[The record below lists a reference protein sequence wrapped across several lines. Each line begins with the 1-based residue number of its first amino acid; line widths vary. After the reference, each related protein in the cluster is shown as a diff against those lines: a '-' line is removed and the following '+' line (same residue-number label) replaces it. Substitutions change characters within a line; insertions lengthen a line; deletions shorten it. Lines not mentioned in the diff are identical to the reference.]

1 MCIVLNKQIDHK
13 KNLKI
18 LEIQSL
24 IPYFSKDLAP
34 FNYQNKEKNWPTL
47 VQTSNQQH
55 FEQEIVH
62 EIP

>member
-1 MCIVLNKQIDHK
+1 
-13 KNLKI
+13 
-18 LEIQSL
+18 L

-34 FNYQNKEKNWPTL
+34 FNYENKEKNWPTS

-62 EIP
+62 EILST